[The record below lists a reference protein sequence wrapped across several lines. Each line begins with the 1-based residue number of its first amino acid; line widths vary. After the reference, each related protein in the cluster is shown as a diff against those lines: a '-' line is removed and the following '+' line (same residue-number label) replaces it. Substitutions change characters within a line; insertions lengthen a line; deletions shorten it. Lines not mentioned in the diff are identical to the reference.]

1 MLRRRSRQLGS
12 PEPILRTQ
20 TIPGAGHE
28 SVPEQRPGSVG
39 RRALA
44 PHQCELSR
52 PRRFAAIPASPLGP
66 DRLSVRAVL
75 DHEAAFPALPAAPHP
90 LDEVARR
97 GRRESGAAAA
107 AHDDRER
114 RLSHTHT
121 HTQTRARAYPRC
133 GAVYA
138 TTVALQ
144 PGALAR
150 PSTAVAPLR
159 GQNPKGRPE
168 GGLGGG
174 TCAFRSPRGQVPTW
188 PFLVDAGKRPN
199 RAPHGSPPRP
209 S

>member
-121 HTQTRARAYPRC
+121 HTDTRSSLSPMRC
-133 GAVYA
+133 GLRHHRCL
-138 TTVALQ
+138 TTRRAGSAEHSCSS
-144 PGALAR
+144 PAR
-150 PSTAVAPLR
+150 PEPE
-159 GQNPKGRPE
+159 RP
-168 GGLGGG
+168 
-174 TCAFRSPRGQVPTW
+174 PRGW
-188 PFLVDAGKRPN
+188 PRRWDMRLQESS
-199 RAPHGSPPRP
+199 GSSAHLALPRRRR
-209 S
+209 